1 MACNI
6 AGWPLTLRPGASILT
21 LLDRRAVIGAGGIFL
36 PNTPNSLVERG
47 DMKKGKAVLQRVRG
61 TDDVE
66 VEFASIVMANKAQKN
81 IESPWRSI
89 LR

>member
-1 MACNI
+1 
-6 AGWPLTLRPGASILT
+6 
-21 LLDRRAVIGAGGIFL
+21 VIGAGGIFL